1 MIVWAFV
8 LSDSAVLTVKRCIEP
23 ESAVQPVNSWL
34 ETHMQVASTACSAVV
49 RCMQPP
55 KAKSASPAWH
65 RSRAKPA
72 KSSKRSVNTVT
83 VMTADGIMQRHHAL
97 LAACEQQISTQH
109 YCSRNIV
116 LGPGSTH
123 SHALLMAPDSVHLIE
138 PHQCAVCA
146 PNEAV
151 VSVVVQLGCMC
162 DHYW

>member
-83 VMTADGIMQRHHAL
+83 VMMA
-97 LAACEQQISTQH
+97 EQQISTQH
-109 YCSRNIV
+109 YCWRNIV

-123 SHALLMAPDSVHLIE
+123 SHALLMAPDSVHIIE

-151 VSVVVQLGCMC
+151 VSAVVQLGCMSAT
-162 DHYW
+162 Y